1 MAGSNFLENLK
12 KAVDTG
18 EFNSE
23 AAKKII
29 EIDKLADEKLSTMTK
44 SGEVLDDSKL
54 AESITDRVKLGGVK
68 TVSEEEALALNSEY
82 EKKMEDI
89 KKQDAENKR
98 IAEVMNVVDK
108 QLATLEEIEEM
119 VNANIKDMLS
129 FTNEL
134 KEKFGKEFEA
144 KDPLFAD
151 LLAKVNQINM
161 KYNNSIINN

>member
-1 MAGSNFLENLK
+1 MATNFLENLK

-44 SGEVLDDSKL
+44 SGEVIEDSKL
-54 AESITDRVKLGGVK
+54 SKSITERVKLGGVK
-68 TVSEEEALALNSEY
+68 TVSEEEALTLNSEY
-82 EKKMEDI
+82 EKKMQKIQDD
-89 KKQDAENKR
+89 DAENKR
-98 IAEVMNVVDK
+98 IAEIMNVVDK

-119 VNANIKDMLS
+119 VKLSVQDMLS
-129 FTNEL
+129 FVQEL
-134 KEKFGKEFEA
+134 KLKFSKEFEA
-144 KDPLFAD
+144 KDPLFMS
-151 LLAKVNQINM
+151 LLAKINEVNM